1 MNENIAKKIAFIE
14 KVSQSLQPNM
24 ARLNE
29 LMSSDERLRV
39 AVFGKYNHGKSTL
52 LNALIGQDVFKAADK
67 RETLEVSEF
76 ESDGIIWIDTPGLD
90 ADVHGED
97 DRKAKEAAF
106 SKADLLCLVHNVKA
120 GELDHSEM
128 GVYSTLMK
136 QCRNYKAKIIVVL
149 TQIDQLDPESL
160 KQVQAVISQ
169 QLPDVTMLSVSS
181 VRYSKGVSEGKSKLV
196 EHSNFDALKEYI
208 QALVA
213 EVDQQR
219 RKEAKDI
226 VRKTRAELMEILN
239 HLQAEESTAEFEV
252 RLYRKKFKSD
262 LAEIRR
268 MSGFVPDKDKES
280 SGAISGLYSAG
291 GFFSH
296 PTDSVSVNN
305 MSLSQ
310 LRLLRDKFK
319 NQKLYSVLMDSKAGK
334 GGASWLFHC

>member
-1 MNENIAKKIAFIE
+1 MTKKISTKLALIEEASPSSAPNIA
-14 KVSQSLQPNM
+14 
-24 ARLNE
+24 RLKE
-29 LMSSDERLRV
+29 LMNSDERMRV

-52 LNALIGQDVFKAADK
+52 LNALIGQEVFKAADR

-76 ESDGIIWIDTPGLD
+76 ESDGVIWIDTPGLD

-226 VRKTRAELMEILN
+226 LRKTRVDLIDKLN
-239 HLQAEESTAEFEV
+239 DLQAENAAVVSELNSYT
-252 RLYRKKFKSD
+252 KKFKEDMS
-262 LAEIRR
+262 EIRNQAGWFQNKIDNINDPLGGSVSGVINVISMDQSQF
-268 MSGFVPDKDKES
+268 MSYEKYFKSKTLFKTIVDNQK
-280 SGAISGLYSAG
+280 G
-291 GFFSH
+291 GF
-296 PTDSVSVNN
+296 
-305 MSLSQ
+305 
-310 LRLLRDKFK
+310 
-319 NQKLYSVLMDSKAGK
+319 
-334 GGASWLFHC
+334 SWLYRG

>member
-1 MNENIAKKIAFIE
+1 MNKSIAEKIAFIE
-14 KVSQSLQPNM
+14 EVSQSSNPNM
-24 ARLNE
+24 ARLKE

-76 ESDGIIWIDTPGLD
+76 ESDGVIWIDTPGLD

-97 DRKAKEAAF
+97 DRKAKDAAF

-120 GELDHSEM
+120 GELDNNEM
-128 GVYSTLMK
+128 SVYRTLMA

-208 QALVA
+208 QVRVA

-226 VRKTRAELMEILN
+226 VRKTRAELVELSG
-239 HLQAEESTAEFEV
+239 HLQAEKAKAASDVKAYV
-252 RLYRKKFKSD
+252 KKFKKD
-262 LAEIRR
+262 LAEIR
-268 MSGFVPDKDKES
+268 D
-280 SGAISGLYSAG
+280 ASGL
-291 GFFSH
+291 FSDQQSESRGVLGMALF
-296 PTDSVSVNN
+296 PLLDSESVND
-305 MSLSQ
+305 MSSSQ
-310 LRLLRDKFK
+310 LMRLKNEFK
-319 NQKLYSVLMDSKAGK
+319 NKKLHKVLMENKTGT
-334 GGASWLFHC
+334 GGVSWLFHG